1 MRVLA
6 IDPGYDRLGIAIL
19 DKDEKGLE
27 TLLFS
32 ACVTTD
38 SKSEFPDRLNKVVL
52 ETKKAMEEFS
62 PDALSIEKLYIT
74 KNQKTAMRVA
84 EVRGAIIQ
92 SARENGLEVFEYTP
106 LQIKIAVGGHGKSDK
121 KQIISMV
128 PRLIDLKEKKIK
140 YDDEYDAI
148 AIGLTCLAIEK
159 RLQ

>member
-1 MRVLA
+1 
-6 IDPGYDRLGIAIL
+6 
-19 DKDEKGLE
+19 
-27 TLLFS
+27 
-32 ACVTTD
+32 
-38 SKSEFPDRLNKVVL
+38 
-52 ETKKAMEEFS
+52 
-62 PDALSIEKLYIT
+62 
-74 KNQKTAMRVA
+74 MRVA